1 MKKARLS
8 GSEWPGPDQGRQQPV
23 GVPTG
28 GWGRQ
33 QEEMLKDICSL
44 WVLQRCPVTEVG
56 LHNETC

>member
-28 GWGRQ
+28 GGGKAAGGDAKGH
-33 QEEMLKDICSL
+33 LL
-44 WVLQRCPVTEVG
+44 FVG
-56 LHNETC
+56 AAKVSSHRGGAAQ